1 MIFFSRRYFQ
11 IFFSGDETSGY
22 GYVITPSI
30 TYADYS
36 SHLSYMLYKVLL
48 TLAGESDKILVN
60 P

>member
-11 IFFSGDETSGY
+11 KILGGDETSGY

-36 SHLSYMLYKVLL
+36 SHLSYMLYYVLL
-48 TLAGESDKILVN
+48 TLAG
-60 P
+60 

>member
-1 MIFFSRRYFQ
+1 MIFWSRRYFQ
-11 IFFSGDETSGY
+11 KILGGDENSGY

-48 TLAGESDKILVN
+48 TLAG
-60 P
+60 